1 MRREKESEAAIKE
14 VCGEIYTEM
23 AMGEEELSKEGKV

>member
-1 MRREKESEAAIKE
+1 MRREKESGDKGG
-14 VCGEIYTEM
+14 VWRDIYTEM